1 MLDINHIEERIFKN
15 KSSTIMLYKRSLQ
28 IAKETKKKIEL
39 QIDSK
44 AL

>member
-1 MLDINHIEERIFKN
+1 MLDINNHIEERIFKN
-15 KSSTIMLYKRSLQ
+15 KSATIMLYKRSLQ
-28 IAKETKKKIEL
+28 IAKETKKKEL